1 MFLFL
6 YVVLSDLPRTLLVV
20 VIFQYF
26 QQLRGERVNFKPN
39 FRLSG
44 GKFALSGGWGR
55 PLPTSVGR
63 TLSTILLSVP
73 DPFLVYI
80 ALFDHVC
87 KIISIGGSK

>member
-1 MFLFL
+1 MFL

-26 QQLRGERVNFKPN
+26 QQLRGEKFNFKPN

-44 GKFALSGGWGR
+44 GGWGR

-63 TLSTILLSVP
+63 TLNTILLSAP
-73 DPFLVYI
+73 DPFLVY
-80 ALFDHVC
+80 V
-87 KIISIGGSK
+87 